1 MMAAFLFLL
10 QPSSIIMFKVTILQK
25 AVVATQSPNI
35 IAHEKH
41 AHVIET
47 PLSEKGFCISFEN
60 FKRSSL

>member
-1 MMAAFLFLL
+1 
-10 QPSSIIMFKVTILQK
+10 MFKVTILQK

-41 AHVIET
+41 AHVIEN
-47 PLSEKGFCISFEN
+47 PLREKGFCISFEN